1 MESDRCDRKF
11 GIATS
16 ESRISGESQ
25 VSVSAII
32 SEWVSHTAALISAIL
47 FWILRQLVYKH
58 LIVCSSSFNRLGRFI
73 VPIDDEIELG
83 GGNAEVPVR
92 VGTSVRLAGRSD

>member
-11 GIATS
+11 GIATF

-32 SEWVSHTAALISAIL
+32 SEWVSHSAALISVIL
-47 FWILRQLVYKH
+47 FWILTTVGVY
-58 LIVCSSSFNRLGRFI
+58 
-73 VPIDDEIELG
+73 
-83 GGNAEVPVR
+83 
-92 VGTSVRLAGRSD
+92 TSHCCVL

>member
-32 SEWVSHTAALISAIL
+32 SEWVSHTAALISVIL

-58 LIVCSSSFNRLGRFI
+58 LIVCSSSFSRFWRFS
-73 VPIDDEIELG
+73 VPIDGEIELG
-83 GGNAEVPVR
+83 GGNAEVSVR
-92 VGTSVRLAGRSD
+92 VGTSVR

>member
-16 ESRISGESQ
+16 ESRILGESQ

-32 SEWVSHTAALISAIL
+32 SEWVSYTAALISAIL
-47 FWILRQLVYKH
+47 FWILMQLVYKH
-58 LIVCSSSFNRLGRFI
+58 LIVCSSSLSRWVCFT
-73 VPIDDEIELG
+73 VSIDAIELG
-83 GGNAEVPVR
+83 RENVEAPVCL
-92 VGTSVRLAGRSD
+92 GTSVRLARRSV